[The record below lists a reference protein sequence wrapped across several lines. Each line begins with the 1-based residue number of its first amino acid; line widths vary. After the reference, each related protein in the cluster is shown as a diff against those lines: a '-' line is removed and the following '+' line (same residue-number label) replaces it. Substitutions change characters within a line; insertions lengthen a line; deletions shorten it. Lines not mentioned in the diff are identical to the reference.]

1 MKNFISA
8 TILALL
14 FASPLALAEQHVLR
28 GSHYDMD
35 YEFAMSDEYEDLH
48 GSWGESRYDLVWDS
62 YNGTLEGR
70 TAGEPQLLSID
81 VPFRRIEIT
90 SYCGWGDLEYSNEAP
105 WRVHGTLCLEA
116 VDRSFESFSEAQDW
130 MKAEL
135 LVRLLSEF
143 PEPARAGVQ
152 TFVSGLLRF
161 E

>member
-8 TILALL
+8 FSLALL
-14 FASPLALAEQHVLR
+14 VTSPLVQAEQYVVR

-35 YEFAMSDEYEDLH
+35 YEFAMSDEYEDVH

-70 TAGEPQLLSID
+70 TAGEPQLLAID
-81 VPFRRIEIT
+81 ASFGRIELT
-90 SYCGWGDLEYSNEAP
+90 TYCGWGDLEYSSVAP
-105 WRVHGTLCLEA
+105 WRVHGTLCLEP
-116 VDRSFESFSEAQDW
+116 VDQSFESFDEAQDW
-130 MKAEL
+130 MKTEL
-135 LVRLLSEF
+135 LRRLLSEF
-143 PEPARAGVQ
+143 PEPARAPVQ